1 MERRAGSGST
11 ADSAGLSAGDAPG
24 GLREPVP
31 AGFEYSTAPKET
43 TLSPAGHPV
52 QFANTANYFPGLA
65 APRPGGFTKPPTTP
79 TKKP

>member
-1 MERRAGSGST
+1 
-11 ADSAGLSAGDAPG
+11 
-24 GLREPVP
+24 VP